1 MTEKTQQKD
10 FYIFRHGQSSY
21 NLAGR
26 TQGRTNDSVLTE
38 LGREQAQEVGKKLVG
53 RGVQIIVS
61 SPLARAQETAKLAN
75 LSLNVPI
82 ISDNRFIE
90 VNVGEIEGLHYTE
103 IMDKFGEKYQQ
114 WRSSD
119 CKYENMCFAGGETK
133 KQVRE
138 RVFSGLKDYAQNSQ
152 YDVLAI
158 SSHGIMLSQVLIAMG
173 VGVIDVK
180 NGAILH
186 ISYNNGSWKV
196 EEWL

>member
-1 MTEKTQQKD
+1 MANEIKD

-38 LGREQAQEVGKKLVG
+38 LGREQAKEVGKKLIN
-53 RGVQIIVS
+53 RGIQAIIS
-61 SPLARAQETAKLAN
+61 SPLTRAQETAALAN

-82 ISDNRFIE
+82 ATDERFIE

-103 IMDKFGEKYQQ
+103 IIEKYGEKYQQ
-114 WRSSD
+114 WRSSEPQ
-119 CKYENMCFAGGETK
+119 YENICFAGGETK

-138 RVFSGLKDYAQNSQ
+138 RVFSGLQDYAEHSEHNT
-152 YDVLAI
+152 LAI

-173 VGVIDVK
+173 AGIADVK

-186 ISYNNGSWKV
+186 IRYNNGSWEIV
-196 EEWL
+196 EWL